1 MNLSNLSVNRII
13 RSLKFQMT
21 DKKRISKLLNLIEKG
36 NRNAAIKYLH
46 HLLRN
51 TQTSKYL
58 IAYNLTVGNYKKPQ
72 LYGFF
77 LEMFISK
84 TGSSC
89 GHGQKHSAYSPI
101 YWLFFFKGN
110 TFEIRFFVNPHSFQ
124 HNPAIF
130 ELEVEV
136 DEKGGNHSISEIE
149 YTKLPNTSPN
159 ISAYSIPI
167 HYGNQDKKIS
177 FPLLIEKPC
186 KIKIYHCVKG
196 GNRNLI
202 LEEEFEKL

>member
-1 MNLSNLSVNRII
+1 MNLSKLSANAIF
-13 RSLKFQMT
+13 RSLKFQIT
-21 DKKRISKLLNLIEKG
+21 DKKRISKLRTLIEKG

-46 HLLRN
+46 HLLKN

-58 IAYNLTVGNYKKPQ
+58 IAYYLTVGNHKKPQ
-72 LYGFF
+72 AYGFF

-89 GHGQKHSAYSPI
+89 GHGQNNSEYSPI

-110 TFEIRFFVNPHSFQ
+110 TFEIRFFVNPHCFQ
-124 HNPAIF
+124 ENPAIL

-136 DEKGGNHSISEIE
+136 SQEGCYHSITEIE
-149 YTKLPNTSPN
+149 YTKLPTTAPN
-159 ISAYSIPI
+159 ISTYSISI
-167 HYGNQDKKIS
+167 NYGNSDKKIS

-186 KIKIYHCVKG
+186 KINIYHCMKG

-202 LEEEFEKL
+202 LKEEFDKL